1 MATQACSG
9 MNLTIAVV
17 GATGVLGRNVIP
29 RLVERGYAVRA
40 LVRDAA
46 AGDWLRSLGAQVVVG
61 NILAPETLPPLLESC
76 ATAVHLATAVP
87 RPGRPR
93 DFSMNDRIRREGT
106 RNLLSACG
114 ASGVRRYLQQSIAM
128 LQGGIADQWT
138 DEAGEPSLTPITQ
151 SAWDMEQM
159 VRNSRL
165 DWLILRGG
173 LFYGPGTGLD
183 AAWREAA
190 RRGTLT
196 MPGDGRRFV
205 SLVHV
210 SDMAEALACA
220 IDAPSR
226 QALAVTDDHPIR
238 YAELFSYIAALEA
251 GPAPRS
257 GGPERLASFRVP
269 NKAVKSAL
277 GWMPHYRSVRS
288 GLT

>member
-1 MATQACSG
+1 
-9 MNLTIAVV
+9 
-17 GATGVLGRNVIP
+17 
-29 RLVERGYAVRA
+29 
-40 LVRDAA
+40 
-46 AGDWLRSLGAQVVVG
+46 
-61 NILAPETLPPLLESC
+61 
-76 ATAVHLATAVP
+76 
-87 RPGRPR
+87 
-93 DFSMNDRIRREGT
+93 MNDRIRREGT
-106 RNLLSACG
+106 RNLLAACEG
-114 ASGVRRYLQQSIAM
+114 AGMRRYLQQSIAM
-128 LQGGIADQWT
+128 LQGGSGDAWT
-138 DEAGEPSLTPITQ
+138 DEAGEPSVTTVTQ

-159 VRNSRL
+159 VRSSRL

-183 AAWREAA
+183 DSWREGA

-196 MPGDGRRFV
+196 MPGDGQRFV

-220 IDAPSR
+220 IDAPSA
-226 QALAVTDDHPIR
+226 QVLAVTDDRPMR

-269 NKAVKSAL
+269 NHAIKSAL
-277 GWMPHYRSVRS
+277 GWAPHYRSVRV